1 MSSNSSSSKTTWS
14 WWGTNNEYNKFYY
27 NSGGGIDGYYC
38 TNWDCNGSVTLV
50 GNQSGTYY
58 LHQLQYDG
66 GNLNLQINGGALSI
80 GGGGGNPPNVNIT
93 SYYGTHFTDN
103 WNAQSVSIANTL
115 SVNQTTLTT
124 HGNHGTTSN
133 NATIEGS
140 SSATININDASY
152 ENFQNTTFSTENG
165 SSSTNINFDSNNITF
180 DHVTYDGGVHSTI
193 TDNGSLTFSNNSQFT
208 LGQNSPFT
216 NLGSNVNLSGVTFNI
231 NQTLNVGDTYN
242 LLHTSKSINYNSY
255 TSHLWDLIHYD
266 GVTGSLDNNGYTNP
280 SGGNG
285 LYHVSY
291 EINGKQYIF
300 GETFNNNSISM
311 HLISFIGP
319 PQSIWD
325 GVYSLEGTHNY
336 EVGGG
341 IGYVDSNNHELESFG
356 GAYNHNFTININP
369 NENFANGTLVLG
381 NQTPTPVDYTK
392 NSGSIWLGENDWN
405 TNSITGTFNAHDIY
419 MTNTFQ
425 TGNKWGGHAGGTVNM
440 TFHAYNNLTLNDLHF
455 FNHITAIY
463 NHDTDYFTANKALS
477 VTNSKFD
484 ANSGGTL
491 TFNGDV
497 SSTFNNSI
505 FNGAGSHFV
514 FDASDHQS
522 QNPTITMQN
531 SNFTG
536 NLSSV
541 AMQAK
546 SIALTGVN
554 FNNTGNSNISLSASQ
569 SLNLTNTSFNDGMA
583 SVSLNATN
591 TLSDAGTSTLHA
603 KDINVTAQTASFTNT
618 TFELDPTTNG
628 TGSFKVNN
636 LTFNN
641 DTFNGLSNYNF
652 SNDGGS
658 QNTTFQGTT
667 TINTNNGQSPLAH
680 LGAITLSN
688 GARFDIKKA
697 LSGFQVG
704 QAYQLLSG
712 TSINYASDTEYAK
725 NLWQM
730 VHFGQASTTLDK
742 SEGNDTYLV
751 NLNLNGQTYQFQEQ
765 FSNNALSLTLTGRPP
780 QDVWMGVYPLN
791 GAHTYNVGNG
801 IAYINPNVCNPSDEG
816 CKNHTLSTYSGGT
829 HSSAT
834 VNITGDNATL
844 VIGNN
849 QKAVATGG
857 TINTANSGLEYHTS
871 VQFNAANI
879 YMTNNFQIGYSNGV
893 GETGNAGFKAA
904 KSMDMEGL
912 NFTTYEGSHGV
923 GHAYSTDWFEGDAS
937 MTINN
942 SNFAATGGIMY
953 FSSPTMNVNHSSFS
967 GNGTTFDFNIQT
979 NQGGDAN
986 HFSFQPQSITIQNS
1000 TFNNQGNGAL
1010 KMQAT
1015 ALNLSGVQIIGGD
1028 KGLVS
1033 LEGTNITINNDNTNQ
1048 STLEGNNTNISL
1060 TASNALNVSNT
1071 LFNDPLNNPSSP
1083 QTMTLAGESI
1093 TLNNDTFEGYS
1104 QYHFNTQNLTLQG
1117 TTSIATNNYLN
1128 GSNVA
1133 TSPFSTYS
1141 GNVRFGAHALL
1152 NLTYK
1157 SILQALQGDGAYTLL
1172 SGKNI
1177 NYASDT
1183 QYAKNLWQMVQFGGQ
1198 SAGLATTG
1206 LPQGVTQGQNGIYY
1220 VSLDGQTIEENFGAR
1235 SLTLS
1240 LIDQKQDVWWDV
1252 YTMTPTCLFG
1262 LCGHKTYNAN
1272 VGTNGIAY
1280 IDPKHE
1286 EAEGWSGGNTLS
1298 TYTSGGN
1305 GMNLQVQGSNNT
1317 LVIGN
1322 DTKQAAKGG
1331 IVRLGGTGGSGGLLG
1346 YIKDTFNAAN
1356 IFMTN
1361 TFQTGNSFHDG
1372 GGADVSF
1379 TATNNITL
1387 DGLNYQN
1394 LKAGT
1399 QHSNASFSAAALSAT
1414 NSQFIDQTGGDFSF
1428 SASSITF
1435 TDSAI
1440 NAGESTVTLDA
1451 KQNLTMASD
1460 AAPSTAEV
1468 PSSAINAKSLNVTA
1482 QTATFD
1488 NTRFTLDPTSGTT
1501 SSFKVT
1507 NLTFDNDTFNGIG
1520 STYNFSGT
1528 QNTTFLG
1535 TTTIS
1540 TTDLSSNPNSP
1551 FKSLVGNVALGSNA
1565 LFNIT
1570 SALQSQQKYVVV
1582 AGGDIKWSDDSYAK
1596 NLWNLVD
1603 YQGMSGTLLQND
1615 GNNTYT
1621 VAFGGADSQ
1630 IKAKE
1635 TFSHNQITLT
1645 LLTQVT
1651 DLWPDVYN
1659 MTPGCVQGS
1668 ILGIQGCLGWA
1679 KGHYDLLTG
1688 YGYKTYNVSVGAGGI
1703 AYIDPNL
1710 KNATAPYYNPAGKQL
1725 TAYSFA
1731 GNGGTYDIQG
1741 QGTLVLGNITT
1752 QAASGG
1758 LIQFGGEGANPGY
1771 IVDVFNAYNIY
1782 LTNGISVGNFG
1793 GANGAK
1799 LPYGGGADMTFNAS
1813 NNLTTDGLTY
1823 TNNLTYLNQV
1833 CGILGSVV
1841 GSICKD
1847 IKPQS
1852 SNANF
1857 RANNTLSAIN
1867 SNFSD
1872 HVADY
1877 GGLFGSFQFMGKQ
1890 QVDFTGSNV
1899 QGNRTKVYVQG
1910 SQINLA
1916 NSGFFLGDNSSVVLT
1931 GDYTD
1936 NLTTTAAKVEGN
1948 ITATDTTFN
1957 LNTGSSATFAAAN
1970 TTLSGNSVVLLNNGS
1985 IFNPNPKN
1993 TTTTSATF
2001 EGVTNIT
2008 DSAQI
2013 DAQQSDVTF
2022 DQAANFSETALLSLF
2037 QNSSAIFNGLATF
2050 SGNSLINLDS
2060 NTTIAFNQGSD
2071 FTDSASVVL
2080 QGQGAKATFAGTN
2093 TFGSGTSIQVNAGAS
2108 ADATTGSVAFNGGHV
2123 NVSNGSV
2130 SLNDVAFNGAKL
2142 NIQGNSTFS
2151 ANQVSSSGDTE
2162 FGLYGSGDLTF
2173 GSLDV
2178 ASGILNIKSNTTPST
2193 SPLISVN
2200 GKFDLNGLLNLSN
2213 INLSSALAKGQKLT
2227 YDIINAKD
2235 ISGISGA
2242 DGYQKIE
2249 LYGMQIKNATYNKE
2263 ADSWSFVNPLN
2274 GGQIITESVQ
2284 DGRLQVSI
2292 SQNLTPMATNLY
2304 NIAPELYFYK
2314 QSKQNTTGIDYNYTD
2329 NRVGTFFLDG
2339 QVKGVYNYNG
2349 TQEIPGTYDAYNDPN
2364 SALNIFNTGVSKSNL
2379 MALAGIA
2386 TDLWP
2391 ALEELL
2397 ASGILNNLSDPNKLW
2412 QELQK
2417 IQINLTPTQKQT
2429 LLDFING
2436 FDTHIN
2442 QTFNNGT
2449 LVVGGEQVGQTGG
2462 MSTVWFGGD
2471 GFNGPCV
2478 PQTQAQSTACQFRHT
2493 YIGQLLGSSSNALGY
2508 IEAQFNAKDIYITGT
2523 VGSGNAQGT
2532 GGSAEVS
2539 FNSAT
2544 NLVLNKANI
2553 EAQGTDQIFNLFGLG
2568 TVQKLLGQPQ
2578 LGELL
2583 GQWIYDKAEGGDLI
2597 PSGLQGLIPS
2607 GVANATLG
2615 EIFNA
2620 QDMAALTQLPGF
2632 ATVVKDILTH
2642 QSVSSLFGPNGLVE
2656 SLPTSVQNE
2665 IDGKIEAGITQG
2677 LESGKLSGLEQG
2689 LVHKLLGIIEGGQGV
2704 QGIFNYLNNNFGNQ
2718 TLWNVMDELAPWTNV
2733 TLNKAL
2739 AMGDSP
2745 AATAMMQKFMDTTTF
2760 GQIFN
2765 VIFQNSA
2772 IINKSVAWLG
2782 PQVWGV
2788 IMDMAINDV
2797 LNPPKALSQMAD
2809 DVGAKILD
2817 QIFGSNILNT
2827 LTQQKALSGIIGNIV
2842 QNKGLGGLWSQGLG
2856 ALLPPNIKQA
2866 MEKAGVGSYL
2876 APKGLSAL
2884 WEKGYFTFSA
2894 NNDVISNNST
2904 YSNATGG
2911 TLSFIAGQSIVFNGT
2926 NNINFTNYQ
2935 GTLNLY
2941 SNNLSNINLTSLNAT
2956 DGLNLNAQ
2964 FENLNIAGGQ
2974 INLNQYESLNVSAQN
2989 FSFLGTITDTGGM
3002 IDFSEIT
3009 GANVIGTL
3017 NLEKNS
3023 TLNTNNLSIAK
3034 AFNNQS
3040 TNAIS
3045 VGNNLTLYSGA
3056 TLTTQAQGINVGGA
3070 LNSQGNFV
3078 FNLSN
3083 STDNSTGANNTPTQN
3098 TNTPLI
3104 EVQGIATLRP
3114 TSSKTSLMAINATTQ
3129 ASYTLINANKWIDYN
3144 LYNQTFNPNSWKD
3157 YLTLYTYLNINGK
3170 SMQLNKQGNGL
3181 VYDGKAVSISDKGL
3195 LVSYQNA
3202 QGQTIDASIAFD
3214 NISVGVGKPLNV
3226 GAPNIEQYIAHI
3238 QGQSSVDAVYAAGG
3252 PDVMSWLNQLLVQ
3265 TKNTPLFA
3273 PYYLENTSKANLV
3286 KIAKDISNSIDL
3298 VVNPNL
3304 KNNATNILQINTYTQ
3319 QMSRLAKLSSFA
3331 NNDNLDDFHD
3341 FLASIKGKRFASAVP
3356 NAMDVITAYS
3366 QRDKLKNNLW
3376 ITGVGGAS
3384 FVAGGTGTLYGI
3396 NVGYDRFIKGVI
3408 VGGYAAYGYSGF
3420 HGNITN
3426 SASNNVNVGLYS
3438 RAFVKRSEI
3447 TVSANETWGYNNA
3460 YISATD
3466 PILSIVNQRY
3476 DYSTWTTNL
3485 RGNYGYD
3492 FFFKNKRVILK
3503 PQIGLA
3509 YYYIGLS
3516 GLQGTM
3522 NNPFYNQFRANADPA
3537 NKSVLTLN
3545 LALESRHYFSRNSYY
3560 FVLADIGRD
3569 LFVRSMG
3576 DKVVRFIGDDML
3588 SYRNGGMYNTFAGLT
3603 TGGEVRLF
3611 RSFYINASI
3620 GARFG
3625 LDYQDINITG
3635 NVGMRYAF

>member
-1 MSSNSSSSKTTWS
+1 ML
-14 WWGTNNEYNKFYY
+14 
-27 NSGGGIDGYYC
+27 GGGLATLNPLQAYWSGWLPESGLGDQSHIGGYVWQHSVPNHGWLWDQGNDFYHNQGDGYYC
-38 TNWDCNGSVTLV
+38 ANYYCNTNNPVTLENNWGMGRGYTFYLSQFTWKGGGDFNLDLLGV
-50 GNQSGTYY
+50 NGNNPTLNLGYTPGAPGANTFTHYRSQDYFNDTFQAGNIIISDNLTTD
-58 LHQLQYDG
+58 QT
-66 GNLNLQINGGALSI
+66 NLNLQATG
-80 GGGGGNPPNVNIT
+80 NIT
-93 SYYGTHFTDN
+93 SQGYNGQHVTISANDDSQGMDL
-103 WNAQSVSIANTL
+103 NAQS
-115 SVNQTTLTT
+115 
-124 HGNHGTTSN
+124 
-133 NATIEGS
+133 
-140 SSATININDASY
+140 
-152 ENFQNTTFSTENG
+152 ENFNNTTFTGNAPF
-165 SSSTNINFDSNNITF
+165 NFNSNNITF
-180 DHVTYDGGVHSTI
+180 SDVAYNTTGGGSV

-208 LGQNSPFT
+208 LSNNSPFT
-216 NLGSNVNLSGVTFNI
+216 NLGGSVNLNGVTFNI
-231 NQTLNVGDTYN
+231 TAGLTNINGNAQPQTYN
-242 LLHTSKSINYNSY
+242 IIHTTGNINYNSY
-255 TSHLWDLIHYD
+255 TSHLWNLIHYD
-266 GVTGSLDNNGYTNP
+266 GVSGTLYNQPGYTNP
-280 SGGNG
+280 QGGNG
-285 LYHVSY
+285 TYYVLY
-291 EINGKQYIF
+291 NTNNPDTQAQDIF
-300 GETFNNNSISM
+300 KETFTNNTMSMQLVGVKENVWVDLQNLNNASDPNYQSPNNPGTWTPWIGQGVAYINPGAANPNSSGQRILETQTSPWGYAYTRIDVGDQGT
-311 HLISFIGP
+311 LILGNNTTSAATTKGTIWIG
-319 PQSIWD
+319 D
-325 GVYSLEGTHNY
+325 GKGA
-336 EVGGG
+336 
-341 IGYVDSNNHELESFG
+341 IGY
-356 GAYNHNFTININP
+356 
-369 NENFANGTLVLG
+369 
-381 NQTPTPVDYTK
+381 
-392 NSGSIWLGENDWN
+392 
-405 TNSITGTFNAHDIY
+405 ITGKFSAGNIY
-419 MTNTFQ
+419 LTNTIQ
-425 TGNKWGGHAGGTVNM
+425 TGNDYSGHGTNI
-440 TFHAYNNLTLNDLHF
+440 TFSALNN
-455 FNHITAIY
+455 ITANGLIY
-463 NHDTDYFTANKALS
+463 DELNAGAQNSNAYFSVNKGTIS
-477 VTNSKFD
+477 VS
-484 ANSGGTL
+484 
-491 TFNGDV
+491 
-497 SSTFNNSI
+497 NSI
-505 FNGAGSHFV
+505 FV
-514 FDASDHQS
+514 
-522 QNPTITMQN
+522 
-531 SNFTG
+531 
-536 NLSSV
+536 
-541 AMQAK
+541 
-546 SIALTGVN
+546 
-554 FNNTGNSNISLSASQ
+554 NNTSG
-569 SLNLTNTSFNDGMA
+569 GVM
-583 SVSLNATN
+583 
-591 TLSDAGTSTLHA
+591 G
-603 KDINVTAQTASFTNT
+603 FT
-618 TFELDPTTNG
+618 
-628 TGSFKVNN
+628 
-636 LTFNN
+636 
-641 DTFNGLSNYNF
+641 
-652 SNDGGS
+652 S
-658 QNTTFQGTT
+658 QNTTFN
-667 TINTNNGQSPLAH
+667 NT
-680 LGAITLSN
+680 
-688 GARFDIKKA
+688 
-697 LSGFQVG
+697 
-704 QAYQLLSG
+704 
-712 TSINYASDTEYAK
+712 
-725 NLWQM
+725 
-730 VHFGQASTTLDK
+730 
-742 SEGNDTYLV
+742 
-751 NLNLNGQTYQFQEQ
+751 Q
-765 FSNNALSLTLTGRPP
+765 FSGNQSQIDLTGTQSIDIANTQFNESSGGEFKFVGKNITTSNNTQFNGKNTLVSMVASGALTLTNTKISTSNN
-780 QDVWMGVYPLN
+780 D
-791 GAHTYNVGNG
+791 
-801 IAYINPNVCNPSDEG
+801 IN
-816 CKNHTLSTYSGGT
+816 LSG
-829 HSSAT
+829 
-834 VNITGDNATL
+834 
-844 VIGNN
+844 
-849 QKAVATGG
+849 
-857 TINTANSGLEYHTS
+857 
-871 VQFNAANI
+871 
-879 YMTNNFQIGYSNGV
+879 
-893 GETGNAGFKAA
+893 
-904 KSMDMEGL
+904 
-912 NFTTYEGSHGV
+912 
-923 GHAYSTDWFEGDAS
+923 
-937 MTINN
+937 
-942 SNFAATGGIMY
+942 
-953 FSSPTMNVNHSSFS
+953 
-967 GNGTTFDFNIQT
+967 
-979 NQGGDAN
+979 
-986 HFSFQPQSITIQNS
+986 QSITISGGVANPTEDNS
-1000 TFNNQGNGAL
+1000 YTSAI
-1010 KMQAT
+1010 
-1015 ALNLSGVQIIGGD
+1015 V
-1028 KGLVS
+1028 
-1033 LEGTNITINNDNTNQ
+1033 
-1048 STLEGNNTNISL
+1048 GNNTNINL
-1060 TASNALNVSNT
+1060 QASGALSVANT
-1071 LFNDPLNNPSSP
+1071 LFNDPLQSTNSP
-1083 QTMTLAGESI
+1083 QNMTLSGQNI
-1093 TLNNDTFEGYS
+1093 TLNNDKFEGYS
-1104 QYHFNTQNLTLQG
+1104 QYHFNTNSLTLQG
-1117 TTSIATNNYLN
+1117 TTTIATNNNL
-1128 GSNVA
+1128 GSGNVA
-1133 TSPFSTYS
+1133 TSPFGTYA
-1141 GNVRFGAHALL
+1141 GNVSFGSKALL
-1152 NLTYK
+1152 KLSNTQE
-1157 SILQALQGDGAYTLL
+1157 ILNALKKGGTYTLL
-1172 SGKNI
+1172 SGKDI
-1177 NYASDT
+1177 NYQSDT
-1183 QYAKNLWQMVQFGGQ
+1183 TYAKNLWQMVQFGGQ
-1198 SAGLATTG
+1198 SDQLATG
-1206 LPQGVTQGQNGIYY
+1206 LPQDFTQGRNGIYY

-1240 LIDQKQDVWWDV
+1240 LIDQKQDVWYDV
-1252 YTMTPTCLFG
+1252 YTMTPSCFIW
-1262 LCGHKTYNAN
+1262 CSYKTYNPN

-1280 IDPKHE
+1280 IDPTHP
-1286 EAEGWSGGNTLS
+1286 EAEGWNGSNTLNTYSSSS
-1298 TYTSGGN
+1298 TGN
-1305 GMNLQVQGSNNT
+1305 GMTLNVQGNNAT

-1331 IVRLGGTGGSGGLLG
+1331 IVRLGGTGGSGGLVG
-1346 YIKDTFNAAN
+1346 YIKDSFNAAN

-1361 TFQTGNSFHDG
+1361 TFQTGNSFQDG
-1372 GGADVSF
+1372 GGANISF
-1379 TATNNITL
+1379 TASNNITL

-1399 QHSNASFSAAALSAT
+1399 QHSNASFTAGGDLSAT
-1414 NSQFIDQTGGDFSF
+1414 NTNFVDQTGGTLSF
-1428 SASSITF
+1428 SAQNTSFSNSSFSGDSQTINIDANDALSF
-1435 TDSAI
+1435 T
-1440 NAGESTVTLDA
+1440 NTNLNNGESTINMQA
-1451 KQNLTMASD
+1451 NNLTMGAS
-1460 AAPSTAEV
+1460 AGSAGSTAQS
-1468 PSSAINAKSLNVTA
+1468 PASAINAKSLNVTA

-1488 NTRFTLDPTSGTT
+1488 NTRFTLDPTSDT
-1501 SSFKVT
+1501 SSQFKVN

-1520 STYNFSGT
+1520 STYDFSGT

-1551 FKSLVGNVALGSNA
+1551 FKSLVGNVTLGSNA

-1645 LLTQVT
+1645 LLTQVV

-1679 KGHYDLLTG
+1679 KGHYDWLTG

-1799 LPYGGGADMTFNAS
+1799 LPYGGGATMTFNAS

-2093 TFGSGTSIQVNAGAS
+2093 TFGSGTSLQVNAGANLES
-2108 ADATTGSVAFNGGHV
+2108 SGTMSFNGGHF

-2130 SLNDVAFNGAKL
+2130 ALNTLNFNGAEL
-2142 NIQGNSTFS
+2142 NTQGNNTFS
-2151 ANQVSSSGDTE
+2151 AGAVSSAGDTE

-2173 GSLDV
+2173 GSLSV
-2178 ASGILNIKSNTTPST
+2178 ASGVLNIQSSLTRT
-2193 SPLISVN
+2193 SPFIDVN
-2200 GKFDLNGLLNLSN
+2200 GNFDVSGVLNLSN
-2213 INLSSALAKGQKLT
+2213 IDLSSALSKGQTLT
-2227 YDIINAKD
+2227 YDIINAKN
-2235 ISGISGA
+2235 IEGISGA

-2249 LYGMQIKNATYNKE
+2249 LSGIQIKNATYNATK
-2263 ADSWSFVNPLN
+2263 DSWSFINPLN
-2274 GGQIITESVQ
+2274 SSQIITESVQ
-2284 DGRLQVSI
+2284 NGNLKVSI
-2292 SQNLTPMATNLY
+2292 SQNLGSSTAGSYNYNIY
-2304 NIAPELYFYK
+2304 NIAPELYFYN
-2314 QSKQNTTGIDYNYTD
+2314 QSKQNTTGSAYNYSD
-2329 NRVGTFFLDG
+2329 DRVGTFFLDG
-2339 QVKGVYNYNG
+2339 QVKGVYNNG
-2349 TQEIPGTYDAYNDPN
+2349 GVQELPGTYDTYNNPN
-2364 SALNIFNTGVSKSNL
+2364 SALNIFNTGVSANNL
-2379 MALAGIA
+2379 MALAGVA
-2386 TDLWP
+2386 TALWP
-2391 ALEELL
+2391 ALEGFLT
-2397 ASGILNNLSDPNKLW
+2397 SGVLNDLNDPNKLL
-2412 QELQK
+2412 QALQK
-2417 IQINLTPTQKQT
+2417 IQINLTPAQKQT
-2429 LLDFING
+2429 LLNFING
-2436 FDTHIN
+2436 FDSQIN
-2442 QTFNNGT
+2442 QTFSNGT
-2449 LVVGGEQVGQTGG
+2449 LVVGAEQAGQIGSN
-2462 MSTVWFGGD
+2462 STVWFGGN
-2471 GFNGPCV
+2471 GFNGPCA
-2478 PQTQAQSTACQFRHT
+2478 PSTAPQSTTCQFRHT
-2493 YIGQLLGSSSNALGY
+2493 NIGQLLSSSSNALGY

-2523 VGSGNAQGT
+2523 LGSGNAKGT

-2539 FNSAT
+2539 FNSTT
-2544 NLVLNKANI
+2544 NLVLNKATI
-2553 EAQGTDQIFNLFGLG
+2553 EAQGTDKIFSSLGLSG
-2568 TVQKLLGQPQ
+2568 VQSLLGQPQ
-2578 LGELL
+2578 LGGLL
-2583 GQWIYDKAEGGDLI
+2583 GQWIYDKAEGNNLI
-2597 PSGLQGLIPS
+2597 PVGLKGLLPS
-2607 GVANATLG
+2607 SVANATLG

-2797 LNPPKALSQMAD
+2797 LNPPKALSKMAD
-2809 DVGAKILD
+2809 DVGEKLLE
-2817 QIFGSNILNT
+2817 QIFGGNVLNT
-2827 LTQQKALSGIIGNIV
+2827 LNSLTQQKALSGILNNIL

-2856 ALLPPNIKQA
+2856 SFLPPSIKQA
-2866 MEKAGVGSYL
+2866 MQKAGVGGYL

-2884 WEKGYFTFSA
+2884 WEKGYFNFSA
-2894 NNDVISNNST
+2894 NNDIISQNST

-2911 TLSFIAGQSIVFNGT
+2911 TLSFVAGKSIVFNG
-2926 NNINFTNYQ
+2926 NNSINFTNYQ
-2935 GTLNLY
+2935 GTLNFY
-2941 SNNLSNINLTSLNAT
+2941 SDNLSNINLTSLNAT

-2964 FENLNIAGGQ
+2964 FENLNIAGGK

-2989 FSFLGTITDTGGM
+2989 FQYLGTITDTGGA
-3002 IDFSEIT
+3002 IDFSGIT
-3009 GANVIGTL
+3009 GADVLGTL
-3017 NLEKNS
+3017 NLQSNS
-3023 TLNTNNLSIAK
+3023 TLIANNLSIQK
-3034 AFNNQS
+3034 ALNNQS
-3040 TNAIS
+3040 TNALNI
-3045 VGNNLTLYSGA
+3045 GNDLTLYSGA
-3056 TLTTQAQGINVGGA
+3056 TLTTQAQGIYVGGA
-3070 LNSQGNFV
+3070 LNSQGDFV
-3078 FNLSN
+3078 FNLNPSNTSQSASSSANNTQGTSVGSGTSASGSTSTNNTSQNADSNTNGTQDTKGNTNQSTSNNTDSTQSTSQNTGSNTSN
-3083 STDNSTGANNTPTQN
+3083 STSTSTSSQSQSQSTGASDSNSTNTNNDADNSINGGISNTPTQN
-3098 TNTPLI
+3098 INTPLVQ
-3104 EVQGIATLRP
+3104 VQGIATLKP
-3114 TSSKTSLMAINATTQ
+3114 TSDETPLMTLNANTQ
-3129 ASYTLINANKWIDYN
+3129 AAYTLINANRWINYN
-3144 LYNQTFNPNSWKD
+3144 LYNQTFDPNSWKD

-3170 SMQLNKQGNGL
+3170 SFTLNQQGNGL
-3181 VYDGKAVSISDKGL
+3181 LYNGQAVKIADRGL
-3195 LVSYQNA
+3195 LVSYTNA
-3202 QGQTIDASIAFD
+3202 QGQSIDASIAYD
-3214 NISVGVGKPLNV
+3214 NISVGVNKTLDV
-3226 GAPNIEQYIAHI
+3226 GAPSIEQYIAHI
-3238 QGQSSVDAVYAAGG
+3238 QGEDSVKAVYAAGG
-3252 PDVMSWLNQLLVQ
+3252 PQVMGWLNQLLIQ

-3273 PYYLENTSKANLV
+3273 PYYLENTSQANLV
-3286 KIAKDISNSIDL
+3286 KIAKDIANSIDL
-3298 VVNPNL
+3298 VANPTL
-3304 KNNATNILQINTYTQ
+3304 KANATDVLQINTYTQ

-3331 NNDNLDDFHD
+3331 SNDTLDDFHD

-3356 NAMDVITAYS
+3356 NAMDIITAYS
-3366 QRDKLKNNLW
+3366 QRNKLKNNLW
-3376 ITGVGGAS
+3376 MTGVGGAS

-3420 HGNITN
+3420 YGNITN

-3447 TVSANETWGYNNA
+3447 TVSANETWGYNKA
-3460 YISATD
+3460 YINATD

-3476 DYSTWTTNL
+3476 NYSTWTTNL
-3485 RGNYGYD
+3485 RANYGYD
-3492 FFFKNKRVILK
+3492 FFFKDKRVILK

-3522 NNPFYNQFRANADPA
+3522 NNPFYSQFRANADPA

-3545 LALESRHYFSRNSYY
+3545 LALESRHYFGKNSYY
-3560 FVLADIGRD
+3560 FVLASIGRD
-3569 LFVRSMG
+3569 LFVHSMG

-3588 SYRNGGMYNTFAGLT
+3588 SYRKGGMYNTFAGLT
-3603 TGGEVRLF
+3603 TGGEIRLF

-3620 GARFG
+3620 GVRFG

>member
-1 MSSNSSSSKTTWS
+1 GVLQAGEGTVYWISGDHQLNGQYNILGYMSSNSSSSKTTWS

-1331 IVRLGGTGGSGGLLG
+1331 IVRLGGRGGS
-1346 YIKDTFNAAN
+1346 
-1356 IFMTN
+1356 
-1361 TFQTGNSFHDG
+1361 
-1372 GGADVSF
+1372 
-1379 TATNNITL
+1379 
-1387 DGLNYQN
+1387 
-1394 LKAGT
+1394 
-1399 QHSNASFSAAALSAT
+1399 
-1414 NSQFIDQTGGDFSF
+1414 
-1428 SASSITF
+1428 
-1435 TDSAI
+1435 
-1440 NAGESTVTLDA
+1440 
-1451 KQNLTMASD
+1451 
-1460 AAPSTAEV
+1460 
-1468 PSSAINAKSLNVTA
+1468 
-1482 QTATFD
+1482 
-1488 NTRFTLDPTSGTT
+1488 
-1501 SSFKVT
+1501 
-1507 NLTFDNDTFNGIG
+1507 
-1520 STYNFSGT
+1520 
-1528 QNTTFLG
+1528 
-1535 TTTIS
+1535 
-1540 TTDLSSNPNSP
+1540 
-1551 FKSLVGNVALGSNA
+1551 
-1565 LFNIT
+1565 
-1570 SALQSQQKYVVV
+1570 
-1582 AGGDIKWSDDSYAK
+1582 
-1596 NLWNLVD
+1596 
-1603 YQGMSGTLLQND
+1603 
-1615 GNNTYT
+1615 
-1621 VAFGGADSQ
+1621 
-1630 IKAKE
+1630 
-1635 TFSHNQITLT
+1635 
-1645 LLTQVT
+1645 
-1651 DLWPDVYN
+1651 
-1659 MTPGCVQGS
+1659 
-1668 ILGIQGCLGWA
+1668 
-1679 KGHYDLLTG
+1679 
-1688 YGYKTYNVSVGAGGI
+1688 
-1703 AYIDPNL
+1703 
-1710 KNATAPYYNPAGKQL
+1710 
-1725 TAYSFA
+1725 
-1731 GNGGTYDIQG
+1731 
-1741 QGTLVLGNITT
+1741 
-1752 QAASGG
+1752 
-1758 LIQFGGEGANPGY
+1758 
-1771 IVDVFNAYNIY
+1771 
-1782 LTNGISVGNFG
+1782 
-1793 GANGAK
+1793 
-1799 LPYGGGADMTFNAS
+1799 
-1813 NNLTTDGLTY
+1813 
-1823 TNNLTYLNQV
+1823 
-1833 CGILGSVV
+1833 
-1841 GSICKD
+1841 
-1847 IKPQS
+1847 
-1852 SNANF
+1852 
-1857 RANNTLSAIN
+1857 
-1867 SNFSD
+1867 
-1872 HVADY
+1872 
-1877 GGLFGSFQFMGKQ
+1877 
-1890 QVDFTGSNV
+1890 
-1899 QGNRTKVYVQG
+1899 
-1910 SQINLA
+1910 
-1916 NSGFFLGDNSSVVLT
+1916 
-1931 GDYTD
+1931 
-1936 NLTTTAAKVEGN
+1936 
-1948 ITATDTTFN
+1948 
-1957 LNTGSSATFAAAN
+1957 
-1970 TTLSGNSVVLLNNGS
+1970 
-1985 IFNPNPKN
+1985 
-1993 TTTTSATF
+1993 
-2001 EGVTNIT
+2001 
-2008 DSAQI
+2008 
-2013 DAQQSDVTF
+2013 
-2022 DQAANFSETALLSLF
+2022 
-2037 QNSSAIFNGLATF
+2037 
-2050 SGNSLINLDS
+2050 
-2060 NTTIAFNQGSD
+2060 
-2071 FTDSASVVL
+2071 
-2080 QGQGAKATFAGTN
+2080 
-2093 TFGSGTSIQVNAGAS
+2093 
-2108 ADATTGSVAFNGGHV
+2108 
-2123 NVSNGSV
+2123 
-2130 SLNDVAFNGAKL
+2130 
-2142 NIQGNSTFS
+2142 
-2151 ANQVSSSGDTE
+2151 
-2162 FGLYGSGDLTF
+2162 
-2173 GSLDV
+2173 
-2178 ASGILNIKSNTTPST
+2178 
-2193 SPLISVN
+2193 
-2200 GKFDLNGLLNLSN
+2200 
-2213 INLSSALAKGQKLT
+2213 
-2227 YDIINAKD
+2227 
-2235 ISGISGA
+2235 
-2242 DGYQKIE
+2242 
-2249 LYGMQIKNATYNKE
+2249 
-2263 ADSWSFVNPLN
+2263 
-2274 GGQIITESVQ
+2274 
-2284 DGRLQVSI
+2284 
-2292 SQNLTPMATNLY
+2292 
-2304 NIAPELYFYK
+2304 
-2314 QSKQNTTGIDYNYTD
+2314 
-2329 NRVGTFFLDG
+2329 
-2339 QVKGVYNYNG
+2339 
-2349 TQEIPGTYDAYNDPN
+2349 
-2364 SALNIFNTGVSKSNL
+2364 
-2379 MALAGIA
+2379 
-2386 TDLWP
+2386 
-2391 ALEELL
+2391 
-2397 ASGILNNLSDPNKLW
+2397 
-2412 QELQK
+2412 
-2417 IQINLTPTQKQT
+2417 
-2429 LLDFING
+2429 
-2436 FDTHIN
+2436 
-2442 QTFNNGT
+2442 
-2449 LVVGGEQVGQTGG
+2449 
-2462 MSTVWFGGD
+2462 
-2471 GFNGPCV
+2471 
-2478 PQTQAQSTACQFRHT
+2478 
-2493 YIGQLLGSSSNALGY
+2493 
-2508 IEAQFNAKDIYITGT
+2508 
-2523 VGSGNAQGT
+2523 
-2532 GGSAEVS
+2532 
-2539 FNSAT
+2539 
-2544 NLVLNKANI
+2544 
-2553 EAQGTDQIFNLFGLG
+2553 
-2568 TVQKLLGQPQ
+2568 
-2578 LGELL
+2578 
-2583 GQWIYDKAEGGDLI
+2583 
-2597 PSGLQGLIPS
+2597 
-2607 GVANATLG
+2607 
-2615 EIFNA
+2615 
-2620 QDMAALTQLPGF
+2620 
-2632 ATVVKDILTH
+2632 
-2642 QSVSSLFGPNGLVE
+2642 
-2656 SLPTSVQNE
+2656 
-2665 IDGKIEAGITQG
+2665 
-2677 LESGKLSGLEQG
+2677 
-2689 LVHKLLGIIEGGQGV
+2689 
-2704 QGIFNYLNNNFGNQ
+2704 
-2718 TLWNVMDELAPWTNV
+2718 
-2733 TLNKAL
+2733 
-2739 AMGDSP
+2739 
-2745 AATAMMQKFMDTTTF
+2745 
-2760 GQIFN
+2760 
-2765 VIFQNSA
+2765 
-2772 IINKSVAWLG
+2772 
-2782 PQVWGV
+2782 
-2788 IMDMAINDV
+2788 
-2797 LNPPKALSQMAD
+2797 
-2809 DVGAKILD
+2809 
-2817 QIFGSNILNT
+2817 
-2827 LTQQKALSGIIGNIV
+2827 
-2842 QNKGLGGLWSQGLG
+2842 
-2856 ALLPPNIKQA
+2856 
-2866 MEKAGVGSYL
+2866 
-2876 APKGLSAL
+2876 
-2884 WEKGYFTFSA
+2884 
-2894 NNDVISNNST
+2894 
-2904 YSNATGG
+2904 
-2911 TLSFIAGQSIVFNGT
+2911 
-2926 NNINFTNYQ
+2926 
-2935 GTLNLY
+2935 
-2941 SNNLSNINLTSLNAT
+2941 
-2956 DGLNLNAQ
+2956 
-2964 FENLNIAGGQ
+2964 
-2974 INLNQYESLNVSAQN
+2974 
-2989 FSFLGTITDTGGM
+2989 
-3002 IDFSEIT
+3002 
-3009 GANVIGTL
+3009 
-3017 NLEKNS
+3017 
-3023 TLNTNNLSIAK
+3023 
-3034 AFNNQS
+3034 
-3040 TNAIS
+3040 
-3045 VGNNLTLYSGA
+3045 
-3056 TLTTQAQGINVGGA
+3056 
-3070 LNSQGNFV
+3070 
-3078 FNLSN
+3078 
-3083 STDNSTGANNTPTQN
+3083 
-3098 TNTPLI
+3098 
-3104 EVQGIATLRP
+3104 
-3114 TSSKTSLMAINATTQ
+3114 
-3129 ASYTLINANKWIDYN
+3129 
-3144 LYNQTFNPNSWKD
+3144 
-3157 YLTLYTYLNINGK
+3157 
-3170 SMQLNKQGNGL
+3170 
-3181 VYDGKAVSISDKGL
+3181 
-3195 LVSYQNA
+3195 
-3202 QGQTIDASIAFD
+3202 
-3214 NISVGVGKPLNV
+3214 
-3226 GAPNIEQYIAHI
+3226 
-3238 QGQSSVDAVYAAGG
+3238 
-3252 PDVMSWLNQLLVQ
+3252 
-3265 TKNTPLFA
+3265 
-3273 PYYLENTSKANLV
+3273 
-3286 KIAKDISNSIDL
+3286 
-3298 VVNPNL
+3298 
-3304 KNNATNILQINTYTQ
+3304 
-3319 QMSRLAKLSSFA
+3319 
-3331 NNDNLDDFHD
+3331 
-3341 FLASIKGKRFASAVP
+3341 
-3356 NAMDVITAYS
+3356 
-3366 QRDKLKNNLW
+3366 
-3376 ITGVGGAS
+3376 
-3384 FVAGGTGTLYGI
+3384 
-3396 NVGYDRFIKGVI
+3396 
-3408 VGGYAAYGYSGF
+3408 
-3420 HGNITN
+3420 
-3426 SASNNVNVGLYS
+3426 
-3438 RAFVKRSEI
+3438 
-3447 TVSANETWGYNNA
+3447 
-3460 YISATD
+3460 
-3466 PILSIVNQRY
+3466 
-3476 DYSTWTTNL
+3476 
-3485 RGNYGYD
+3485 
-3492 FFFKNKRVILK
+3492 
-3503 PQIGLA
+3503 
-3509 YYYIGLS
+3509 
-3516 GLQGTM
+3516 
-3522 NNPFYNQFRANADPA
+3522 
-3537 NKSVLTLN
+3537 
-3545 LALESRHYFSRNSYY
+3545 
-3560 FVLADIGRD
+3560 
-3569 LFVRSMG
+3569 
-3576 DKVVRFIGDDML
+3576 
-3588 SYRNGGMYNTFAGLT
+3588 
-3603 TGGEVRLF
+3603 
-3611 RSFYINASI
+3611 
-3620 GARFG
+3620 
-3625 LDYQDINITG
+3625 
-3635 NVGMRYAF
+3635 

>member
-1 MSSNSSSSKTTWS
+1 MLCMKKPSSLKSKIVHAIARRIKANQAERAGVFAFKEEVPKTQRKSSSISKALSKGAFVVGGLAMSPVVLQAWAGTVYWISGSHNLNSQHNILGYMSSNSFSQKTTWQWS
-14 WWGTNNEYNKFYY
+14 WGSHNVYNKFYY
-27 NSGGGIDGYYC
+27 HSGGGIDGYYC

-50 GNQSGTYY
+50 GNQAGTYT
-58 LHQLQYDG
+58 LHQLQYNG
-66 GNLNLQINGGALSI
+66 GDLNLQINGSGGSGELSI
-80 GGGGGNPPNVNIT
+80 GGGGGSPPNVNIT

-103 WNAQSVSIANTL
+103 WNAQSVSFTSKL
-115 SVNQTTLTT
+115 SVAFTTLTT
-124 HGNHGTTSN
+124 HGNHGTTAN
-133 NATIEGS
+133 NATLETSNGGI
-140 SSATININDASY
+140 ININDSSH
-152 ENFQNTTFSTENG
+152 ESFTNTTFSG
-165 SSSTNINFDSNNITF
+165 SGAINLNSSNITF
-180 DHVTYDGGVHSTI
+180 NNVTFNNSANSTI
-193 TDNGSLTFSNNSQFT
+193 TDNGTLSLQGHIT
-208 LGQNSPFT
+208 LQQNSPLNNLASTITLSNDAIFNIT
-216 NLGSNVNLSGVTFNI
+216 KSLGSSI
-231 NQTLNVGDTYN
+231 YN
-242 LLHTSKSINYNSY
+242 LLGTSKTINYNGY
-255 TSHLWDLIHYD
+255 TSHLWNLIHYQNA
-266 GVTGSLDNNGYTNP
+266 TGSLYTGDGANP
-280 SGGNG
+280 TSGNG
-285 LYHVSY
+285 LYHVAY
-291 EINGKQYIF
+291 TVGDKEYIF

-554 FNNTGNSNISLSASQ
+554 FNNTGNSNISLAASQ

-603 KDINVTAQTASFTNT
+603 KDIDVTAQTASFTNT

-652 SNDGGS
+652 SSDGGT

-801 IAYINPNVCNPSDEG
+801 IAYINPNVCNSGDEG

-923 GHAYSTDWFEGDAS
+923 VHAYSTDWFEGDAS

-986 HFSFQPQSITIQNS
+986 HFSFQPQNITMQNS
-1000 TFNNQGNGAL
+1000 NFTGNLSSVAMQAKSIALTGVNFNNTGN
-1010 KMQAT
+1010 
-1015 ALNLSGVQIIGGD
+1015 S
-1028 KGLVS
+1028 
-1033 LEGTNITINNDNTNQ
+1033 
-1048 STLEGNNTNISL
+1048 NISL
-1060 TASNALNVSNT
+1060 SASQS
-1071 LFNDPLNNPSSP
+1071 
-1083 QTMTLAGESI
+1083 
-1093 TLNNDTFEGYS
+1093 
-1104 QYHFNTQNLTLQG
+1104 
-1117 TTSIATNNYLN
+1117 
-1128 GSNVA
+1128 
-1133 TSPFSTYS
+1133 
-1141 GNVRFGAHALL
+1141 L
-1152 NLTYK
+1152 NLTNT
-1157 SILQALQGDGAYTLL
+1157 SFNDGM
-1172 SGKNI
+1172 
-1177 NYASDT
+1177 AS
-1183 QYAKNLWQMVQFGGQ
+1183 
-1198 SAGLATTG
+1198 
-1206 LPQGVTQGQNGIYY
+1206 
-1220 VSLDGQTIEENFGAR
+1220 VSL
-1235 SLTLS
+1235 
-1240 LIDQKQDVWWDV
+1240 
-1252 YTMTPTCLFG
+1252 
-1262 LCGHKTYNAN
+1262 NA
-1272 VGTNGIAY
+1272 T
-1280 IDPKHE
+1280 
-1286 EAEGWSGGNTLS
+1286 NTLS
-1298 TYTSGGN
+1298 
-1305 GMNLQVQGSNNT
+1305 
-1317 LVIGN
+1317 
-1322 DTKQAAKGG
+1322 D
-1331 IVRLGGTGGSGGLLG
+1331 
-1346 YIKDTFNAAN
+1346 
-1356 IFMTN
+1356 
-1361 TFQTGNSFHDG
+1361 
-1372 GGADVSF
+1372 
-1379 TATNNITL
+1379 
-1387 DGLNYQN
+1387 
-1394 LKAGT
+1394 AGT
-1399 QHSNASFSAAALSAT
+1399 
-1414 NSQFIDQTGGDFSF
+1414 
-1428 SASSITF
+1428 
-1435 TDSAI
+1435 
-1440 NAGESTVTLDA
+1440 STLHA
-1451 KQNLTMASD
+1451 KD
-1460 AAPSTAEV
+1460 
-1468 PSSAINAKSLNVTA
+1468 INVTA
-1482 QTATFD
+1482 QTASFTNTTFE
-1488 NTRFTLDPTSGTT
+1488 LDPTTNGTG
-1501 SSFKVT
+1501 SFKVN
-1507 NLTFDNDTFNGIG
+1507 NLTFNNDTFNGL
-1520 STYNFSGT
+1520 SNYNFSNDGGT
-1528 QNTTFLG
+1528 QNTTFQG

-1540 TTDLSSNPNSP
+1540 TTDLSTNPNSP
-1551 FKSLVGNVALGSNA
+1551 FKTLGGNVTLGSNA

-1570 SALQSQQKYVVV
+1570 SSLSNTPYTLLH
-1582 AGGDIKWSDDSYAK
+1582 GSNINWSDDSYAK

-1603 YQGMSGTLLQND
+1603 YQGMKGTLLQND

-1621 VAFGGADSQ
+1621 VAFGDTV
-1630 IKAKE
+1630 KAKE
-1635 TFSHNQITLT
+1635 TFSHDQITLT
-1645 LLTQVT
+1645 LLTQT
-1651 DLWPDVYN
+1651 YDLWPDVYN
-1659 MTPGCVQGS
+1659 MTPGCVSGS

-1679 KGHYDLLTG
+1679 KGHYNFFSG

-1710 KNATAPYYNPAGKQL
+1710 KNASAPYYNPAGKQL

-1799 LPYGGGADMTFNAS
+1799 LPYGGGATMTFNAT

-1823 TNNLTYLNQV
+1823 TNNLTYFNQA
-1833 CGILGSVV
+1833 CAILPSIFGSV
-1841 GSICKD
+1841 CHA
-1847 IKPQS
+1847 IKPQA
-1852 SNANF
+1852 SNAYF
-1857 RANNTLSAIN
+1857 VAGNTLDVQN

-1872 HVADY
+1872 HVVDY
-1877 GGLFGSFQFMGKQ
+1877 EGLYGTFQFEGKQ

-1899 QGNRTKVYVQG
+1899 QGNRTLVYVQG
-1910 SQINLA
+1910 SKINLA
-1916 NSGFFLGDNSSVVLT
+1916 NSGFFLGDESHIVLT
-1931 GDYTD
+1931 GDTD
-1936 NLTTTAAKVEGN
+1936 NLTQYMNGSNPKKTPQDIPVQGTL
-1948 ITATDTTFN
+1948 TATDTTFN
-1957 LNTGSSATFAAAN
+1957 LNTGSSVNFATN
-1970 TTLSGNSVVLLNNGS
+1970 TTLSGNSLVMLNNGS
-1985 IFNPNPKN
+1985 IFKP
-1993 TTTTSATF
+1993 TTHTSATSATF
-2001 EGVTNIT
+2001 KGVANIQGNT
-2008 DSAQI
+2008 QI
-2013 DAQQSDVTF
+2013 DAQQSQVTF
-2022 DQAANFSETALLSLF
+2022 SQAANFSGTALLSLF
-2037 QNSSAIFNGLATF
+2037 ENSSATFNGLASF
-2050 SGNSLINLDS
+2050 AGNSLVNLDS
-2060 NTTIAFNQGSD
+2060 NNTITFNQGAN
-2071 FTDSASVVL
+2071 FTDNASVML
-2080 QGQGAKATFAGTN
+2080 QGSGASATFAGSSS
-2093 TFGSGTSIQVNAGAS
+2093 FAKGTSLQVNAGAS
-2108 ADATTGSVAFNGGHV
+2108 IHASTGSVAFNGGHV

-2130 SLNDVAFNGAKL
+2130 ALDNISFNGAQL

-2151 ANQVSSSGDTE
+2151 ANQVSSTGDTN

-2173 GSLDV
+2173 GSLNV
-2178 ASGILNIKSNTTPST
+2178 ASGVLNINSQDTRT
-2193 SPLISVN
+2193 SPLISVGGN
-2200 GKFDLNGLLNLSN
+2200 FNVTGLLNLGN
-2213 INLSSALAKGQKLT
+2213 INLSGVLGKGQTLT
-2227 YDIINAKD
+2227 YDVLNAKN

-2249 LYGMQIKNATYNKE
+2249 LGGLQITNTKEAPVTYNATK
-2263 ADSWSFVNPLN
+2263 DSWSFVNPLN
-2274 GGQIITESVQ
+2274 WAQIITESVQ
-2284 DGRLQVSI
+2284 NGHLEVTI
-2292 SQNLTPMATNLY
+2292 SQNLNPIATNLY

-2314 QSKQNTTGIDYNYTD
+2314 QSNTLKDNVYSYTD

-2339 QVKGVYNYNG
+2339 QIKGVYDSNG
-2349 TQEIPGTYDAYNDPN
+2349 VQEIPGTYDAYNNPN
-2364 SALNIFNTGVSKSNL
+2364 GPLNIFNTGVSKGNL

-2386 TDLWP
+2386 SDLLP
-2391 ALEELL
+2391 TIEQLL
-2397 ASGILNNLSDPNKLW
+2397 ASGILNDLSDPNKLW

-2417 IQINLTPTQKQT
+2417 IQINLTPTQKQA
-2429 LLDFING
+2429 LLNFING
-2436 FDTHIN
+2436 FDSHIN
-2442 QTFNNGT
+2442 QTFNNGA
-2449 LVVGGEQVGQTGG
+2449 LVVGGEQVGQTPGS
-2462 MSTVWFGGD
+2462 STVWFGGA

-2478 PQTQAQSTACQFRHT
+2478 PSTEEQSISCQLGRHT
-2493 YIGQLLGSSSNALGY
+2493 YLGQLLNSSSNALGY
-2508 IEAQFNAKDIYITGT
+2508 IEAQFNAKNVYITGT
-2523 VGSGNAQGT
+2523 VGSGNEEGT
-2532 GGSAEVS
+2532 GGSAAVS
-2539 FNSAT
+2539 FNSDT

-2553 EAQGTDQIFNLFGLG
+2553 EAQGTDQIFNLFGFG
-2568 TVQKLLGQPQ
+2568 TVQKMLGQPQ

-2583 GQWIYDKAEGGDLI
+2583 GQWIYDKAKGGDLI
-2597 PSGLQGLIPS
+2597 PQGLKGLLPS
-2607 GVANATLG
+2607 SVANATLG

-2642 QSVSSLFGPNGLVE
+2642 QSVDSLFGPNGLLQN
-2656 SLPTSVQNE
+2656 LPTNVQNE
-2665 IDGKIEAGITQG
+2665 IDSKIEEGINQG
-2677 LESGKLSGLEQG
+2677 ISNSGKLSGIEQG
-2689 LVHKLLGIIEGGQGV
+2689 LVHKLLGSIEGGQGV
-2704 QGIFNYLNNNFGNQ
+2704 RGIYNYLDNNFGNQ
-2718 TLWNVMDELAPWTNV
+2718 TLWNVMDELAPWTNI

-2739 AMGDSP
+2739 AMGDTP
-2745 AATAMMQKFMDTTTF
+2745 AATKMMQSFMDKTTF

-2765 VIFQNSA
+2765 IIFQNSA
-2772 IINKSVAWLG
+2772 IINKSAEWLG

-2788 IMDMAINDV
+2788 IMNMAISDV
-2797 LNPPKALSQMAD
+2797 LNPPKALSKMVD
-2809 DVGAKILD
+2809 DVGAKLLD
-2817 QIFGSNILNT
+2817 QILGSNILNT
-2827 LTQQKALSGIIGNIV
+2827 LTQQKALDGIIGNIMK
-2842 QNKGLGGLWSQGLG
+2842 NKGLGGLWSQGLG

-2894 NNDVISNNST
+2894 NDNVVSNNST

-2911 TLSFIAGQSIVFNGT
+2911 ALSFIAGKSIVFSGT

-2935 GTLNLY
+2935 GTLNFY
-2941 SNNLSNINLTSLNAT
+2941 SNNLSNINLSSLNAT

-2974 INLNQYESLNVSAQN
+2974 INLNQYESLNVSANN
-2989 FSFLGTITDTGGM
+2989 FKFLGTITDTGGV
-3002 IDFSEIT
+3002 IDFSGVT

-3017 NLEKNS
+3017 NLQKNS
-3023 TLNTNNLSIAK
+3023 TLSTNNLSIYK

-3045 VGNNLTLYSGA
+3045 VGNDLNLYSGA

-3070 LNSQGNFV
+3070 LNSQGDFV
-3078 FNLSN
+3078 FNLNN
-3083 STDNSTGANNTPTQN
+3083 STSSTAPS
-3098 TNTPLI
+3098 NTPLI
-3104 EVQGIATLRP
+3104 EVQGIANLQP
-3114 TSSKTSLMAINATTQ
+3114 TSNKTPLMTLNAS
-3129 ASYTLINANKWIDYN
+3129 ASTDYTLIDSDKWINYS
-3144 LYNQTFNPNSWKD
+3144 LYNQTLDPNSWKD

-3181 VYDGKAVSISDKGL
+3181 LYNGKAVSIADRGL

-3202 QGQTIDASIAFD
+3202 QGQTIDASIAY
-3214 NISVGVGKPLNV
+3214 NSISVGVGKPLNV
-3226 GAPNIEQYIAHI
+3226 GAPNIEQYIANI

-3252 PDVMSWLNQLLVQ
+3252 SSVMSWLNQLLVQ

-3273 PYYLENTSKANLV
+3273 PYYLEHTSQANLV

-3298 VVNPNL
+3298 VASPTL
-3304 KNNATNILQINTYTQ
+3304 KNNATDILQINTYTQ

-3331 NNDNLDDFHD
+3331 SNDELPDFHD
-3341 FLASIKGKRFASAVP
+3341 FLASLKGKKFASAVP
-3356 NAMDVITAYS
+3356 NDMDIITAYS
-3366 QRDKLKNNLW
+3366 QRNKLRNNLW

-3426 SASNNVNVGLYS
+3426 SASNNVNVGIYS
-3438 RAFVKRSEI
+3438 RAFLKGRHEI
-3447 TVSANETWGYNNA
+3447 TGSANETWGYNNA

-3466 PILSIVNQRY
+3466 PILSVVNQRY
-3476 DYSTWTTNL
+3476 KYSTWTTNL
-3485 RGNYGYD
+3485 RANYGYD
-3492 FFFKNKRVILK
+3492 FFFKDKRVILK

-3516 GLQGTM
+3516 GLQGMM

-3545 LALESRHYFSRNSYY
+3545 LALESRHYFNKNSYY
-3560 FVLADIGRD
+3560 FVIADIGRD
-3569 LFVRSMG
+3569 LFVYSMG
-3576 DKVVRFIGDDML
+3576 DRVVRFIGDDML
-3588 SYRNGGMYNTFAGLT
+3588 SYRKGGMYNTFAGLT
-3603 TGGEVRLF
+3603 TGGEVRIF
-3611 RSFYINASI
+3611 RSFYINAGI

-3625 LDYQDINITG
+3625 LDYKDINITG
-3635 NVGMRYAF
+3635 NVGIRYAF

>member
-1 MSSNSSSSKTTWS
+1 MKKPSSLKSKIVHAIARRIKANQAERAGVLAFKEEVPKTQRKSSSISKALSKGAFVVGGLAMSPVVLQAWAGTVYWISGSHNLNSQHNILGYMSSNSFSQEKTWQ
-14 WWGTNNEYNKFYY
+14 WGWGSHNVYNKFYY
-27 NSGGGIDGYYC
+27 HSGGGIDGYYC
-38 TNWDCNGSVTLV
+38 TNWYCNGSVTLV
-50 GNQSGTYY
+50 GNQAGTYT
-58 LHQLQYDG
+58 LHQLQYNG
-66 GNLNLQINGGALSI
+66 GDLNLQINGSGGSGELSI
-80 GGGGGNPPNVNIT
+80 GGGGGSPPNVNIT

-103 WNAQSVSIANTL
+103 WNAQSVSFTSKL
-115 SVNQTTLTT
+115 SVAFTTLTT
-124 HGNHGTTSN
+124 HGNHGTTAN
-133 NATIEGS
+133 NATLETSNGGI
-140 SSATININDASY
+140 ININDSSH
-152 ENFQNTTFSTENG
+152 ESFTNTTFSG
-165 SSSTNINFDSNNITF
+165 SGAINLNSSNITF
-180 DHVTYDGGVHSTI
+180 NNVTFNNSANSTI
-193 TDNGSLTFSNNSQFT
+193 TDNGTLSLQGSIT
-208 LGQNSPFT
+208 LQQNSPLNNLASTITLSNDAIFNIT
-216 NLGSNVNLSGVTFNI
+216 KSLGSSI
-231 NQTLNVGDTYN
+231 YN
-242 LLHTSKSINYNSY
+242 LLGTSKTINYNGY
-255 TSHLWDLIHYD
+255 TSHLWNLIHYQNA
-266 GVTGSLDNNGYTNP
+266 TGSLYTGDGANP
-280 SGGNG
+280 TSGNG
-285 LYHVSY
+285 LYHVAY
-291 EINGKQYIF
+291 TVGDKEYIF

-652 SNDGGS
+652 SS
-658 QNTTFQGTT
+658 
-667 TINTNNGQSPLAH
+667 
-680 LGAITLSN
+680 
-688 GARFDIKKA
+688 
-697 LSGFQVG
+697 
-704 QAYQLLSG
+704 
-712 TSINYASDTEYAK
+712 TE
-725 NLWQM
+725 
-730 VHFGQASTTLDK
+730 
-742 SEGNDTYLV
+742 
-751 NLNLNGQTYQFQEQ
+751 
-765 FSNNALSLTLTGRPP
+765 
-780 QDVWMGVYPLN
+780 
-791 GAHTYNVGNG
+791 
-801 IAYINPNVCNPSDEG
+801 
-816 CKNHTLSTYSGGT
+816 
-829 HSSAT
+829 
-834 VNITGDNATL
+834 
-844 VIGNN
+844 
-849 QKAVATGG
+849 
-857 TINTANSGLEYHTS
+857 
-871 VQFNAANI
+871 
-879 YMTNNFQIGYSNGV
+879 
-893 GETGNAGFKAA
+893 
-904 KSMDMEGL
+904 
-912 NFTTYEGSHGV
+912 
-923 GHAYSTDWFEGDAS
+923 
-937 MTINN
+937 
-942 SNFAATGGIMY
+942 
-953 FSSPTMNVNHSSFS
+953 
-967 GNGTTFDFNIQT
+967 
-979 NQGGDAN
+979 
-986 HFSFQPQSITIQNS
+986 
-1000 TFNNQGNGAL
+1000 
-1010 KMQAT
+1010 
-1015 ALNLSGVQIIGGD
+1015 
-1028 KGLVS
+1028 
-1033 LEGTNITINNDNTNQ
+1033 
-1048 STLEGNNTNISL
+1048 
-1060 TASNALNVSNT
+1060 
-1071 LFNDPLNNPSSP
+1071 
-1083 QTMTLAGESI
+1083 
-1093 TLNNDTFEGYS
+1093 
-1104 QYHFNTQNLTLQG
+1104 
-1117 TTSIATNNYLN
+1117 
-1128 GSNVA
+1128 
-1133 TSPFSTYS
+1133 
-1141 GNVRFGAHALL
+1141 
-1152 NLTYK
+1152 
-1157 SILQALQGDGAYTLL
+1157 
-1172 SGKNI
+1172 
-1177 NYASDT
+1177 
-1183 QYAKNLWQMVQFGGQ
+1183 
-1198 SAGLATTG
+1198 
-1206 LPQGVTQGQNGIYY
+1206 
-1220 VSLDGQTIEENFGAR
+1220 
-1235 SLTLS
+1235 
-1240 LIDQKQDVWWDV
+1240 
-1252 YTMTPTCLFG
+1252 
-1262 LCGHKTYNAN
+1262 
-1272 VGTNGIAY
+1272 
-1280 IDPKHE
+1280 
-1286 EAEGWSGGNTLS
+1286 
-1298 TYTSGGN
+1298 
-1305 GMNLQVQGSNNT
+1305 
-1317 LVIGN
+1317 
-1322 DTKQAAKGG
+1322 
-1331 IVRLGGTGGSGGLLG
+1331 
-1346 YIKDTFNAAN
+1346 
-1356 IFMTN
+1356 
-1361 TFQTGNSFHDG
+1361 
-1372 GGADVSF
+1372 
-1379 TATNNITL
+1379 
-1387 DGLNYQN
+1387 
-1394 LKAGT
+1394 
-1399 QHSNASFSAAALSAT
+1399 
-1414 NSQFIDQTGGDFSF
+1414 
-1428 SASSITF
+1428 
-1435 TDSAI
+1435 
-1440 NAGESTVTLDA
+1440 
-1451 KQNLTMASD
+1451 
-1460 AAPSTAEV
+1460 
-1468 PSSAINAKSLNVTA
+1468 
-1482 QTATFD
+1482 
-1488 NTRFTLDPTSGTT
+1488 
-1501 SSFKVT
+1501 
-1507 NLTFDNDTFNGIG
+1507 
-1520 STYNFSGT
+1520 
-1528 QNTTFLG
+1528 NTTFLG

-1540 TTDLSSNPNSP
+1540 TTDLSTNPNSP
-1551 FKSLVGNVALGSNA
+1551 FKTLGGNVTLGSNA

-1570 SALQSQQKYVVV
+1570 SSLSNTPYTLLH
-1582 AGGDIKWSDDSYAK
+1582 GSNINWSDDSYAK

-1603 YQGMSGTLLQND
+1603 YQGMKGTLLQND

-1621 VAFGGADSQ
+1621 VAFGDTV
-1630 IKAKE
+1630 KAKE
-1635 TFSHNQITLT
+1635 TFSHDQITLT
-1645 LLTQVT
+1645 LLTQT
-1651 DLWPDVYN
+1651 YDLWPDVYN
-1659 MTPGCVQGS
+1659 MTPGCVSGS

-1679 KGHYDLLTG
+1679 KGRHDLLTG

-1799 LPYGGGADMTFNAS
+1799 LPYGGGADMTFNAT

-1823 TNNLTYLNQV
+1823 TNNLTYFNQA
-1833 CGILGSVV
+1833 CAILPSIFGSV
-1841 GSICKD
+1841 CHA
-1847 IKPQS
+1847 IKPQA
-1852 SNANF
+1852 SNAYF
-1857 RANNTLSAIN
+1857 VAGNTLDVQN

-1916 NSGFFLGDNSSVVLT
+1916 NSGFFLGDESHIVLT
-1931 GDYTD
+1931 GDTD
-1936 NLTTTAAKVEGN
+1936 NLTQYMNGSNPKKTPQDIPVQGTL
-1948 ITATDTTFN
+1948 TATDTTFN
-1957 LNTGSSATFAAAN
+1957 LNTGSSVNFATN
-1970 TTLSGNSVVLLNNGS
+1970 TTLSGNSLVMLNNGS
-1985 IFNPNPKN
+1985 IFKP
-1993 TTTTSATF
+1993 TTHTSATSATF
-2001 EGVTNIT
+2001 KGIANIQGNT
-2008 DSAQI
+2008 QI
-2013 DAQQSDVTF
+2013 DAQQSQVTF
-2022 DQAANFSETALLSLF
+2022 SQAANFSGTALLSLF
-2037 QNSSAIFNGLATF
+2037 ENSSATFNGLASF
-2050 SGNSLINLDS
+2050 AGNSLVNLDS
-2060 NTTIAFNQGSD
+2060 NNTITFNQGAN
-2071 FTDSASVVL
+2071 FTDNASVML
-2080 QGQGAKATFAGTN
+2080 QGSGASATFAGSSS
-2093 TFGSGTSIQVNAGAS
+2093 FAKGTSLQVNAGAS
-2108 ADATTGSVAFNGGHV
+2108 IHASTGSVAFNGGHV

-2130 SLNDVAFNGAKL
+2130 ALDNMSFNGAQL

-2151 ANQVSSSGDTE
+2151 ANQVSSTGDTN

-2173 GSLDV
+2173 GSLNV
-2178 ASGILNIKSNTTPST
+2178 ASGVLNINSQDTRT
-2193 SPLISVN
+2193 SPLISVGGN
-2200 GKFDLNGLLNLSN
+2200 FNVTGLLNLGN
-2213 INLSSALAKGQKLT
+2213 INLSGVLGKGQTLT
-2227 YDIINAKD
+2227 YDVLNAKN

-2249 LYGMQIKNATYNKE
+2249 LGGLQITNTKEAPVTYNAAK
-2263 ADSWSFVNPLN
+2263 DSWSFVNPLN
-2274 GGQIITESVQ
+2274 WAQIITESVQ
-2284 DGRLQVSI
+2284 NGHLEVTI
-2292 SQNLTPMATNLY
+2292 SQNLNPIATNLY

-2314 QSKQNTTGIDYNYTD
+2314 QSNTLKDNVYSYTD

-2339 QVKGVYNYNG
+2339 QIKGVYDSNG
-2349 TQEIPGTYDAYNDPN
+2349 VQEIPGTYDAYNNPN
-2364 SALNIFNTGVSKSNL
+2364 GPLNIFNTGVSKGNL

-2386 TDLWP
+2386 SDLLP
-2391 ALEELL
+2391 TIEQLL
-2397 ASGILNNLSDPNKLW
+2397 ASGILNDLSDPNKLW

-2417 IQINLTPTQKQT
+2417 IQINLTPTQKQA
-2429 LLDFING
+2429 LLNFING
-2436 FDTHIN
+2436 FDSHIN
-2442 QTFNNGT
+2442 QTFNNGA
-2449 LVVGGEQVGQTGG
+2449 LVVGGEQVGQTPGS
-2462 MSTVWFGGD
+2462 STVWFGGA

-2478 PQTQAQSTACQFRHT
+2478 PSTEEQSISCQLGRHT
-2493 YIGQLLGSSSNALGY
+2493 YLGQLLNSSSNALGY
-2508 IEAQFNAKDIYITGT
+2508 IEAQFNAKNVYITGT
-2523 VGSGNAQGT
+2523 VGSGNEEGT
-2532 GGSAEVS
+2532 GGSAAVS
-2539 FNSAT
+2539 FNSDT

-2553 EAQGTDQIFNLFGLG
+2553 EAQGTDQIFNLFGFG
-2568 TVQKLLGQPQ
+2568 TVQKMLGQPQ

-2583 GQWIYDKAEGGDLI
+2583 GQWIYDKAKGGDLI
-2597 PSGLQGLIPS
+2597 PQGLQGLIPS

-2689 LVHKLLGIIEGGQGV
+2689 LVHKLLGSIEGGQGV
-2704 QGIFNYLNNNFGNQ
+2704 RGIYNYLDNNFGNQ
-2718 TLWNVMDELAPWTNV
+2718 TLWNVMDELAPWTNI

-2739 AMGDSP
+2739 AMGDTP
-2745 AATAMMQKFMDTTTF
+2745 AATKMMQSFMDKTTF

-2765 VIFQNSA
+2765 IIFQNSA
-2772 IINKSVAWLG
+2772 IINKSAEWLG

-2788 IMDMAINDV
+2788 IMNMAISDV
-2797 LNPPKALSQMAD
+2797 LNPPKALSKMVD
-2809 DVGAKILD
+2809 DVGAKLLD
-2817 QIFGSNILNT
+2817 QILGSNILNT
-2827 LTQQKALSGIIGNIV
+2827 LTQQKALDGIIGNIMK
-2842 QNKGLGGLWSQGLG
+2842 NKGLGGLWSQGLG

-2894 NNDVISNNST
+2894 NDNVVSNNST

-2911 TLSFIAGQSIVFNGT
+2911 ALSFIAGKSIVFSGT

-2935 GTLNLY
+2935 GTLNFY
-2941 SNNLSNINLTSLNAT
+2941 SNNLSNINLSSLNAT

-2974 INLNQYESLNVSAQN
+2974 INLNQYESLNVSANN
-2989 FSFLGTITDTGGM
+2989 FKFLGTITDTGGV
-3002 IDFSEIT
+3002 IDFSGVT

-3017 NLEKNS
+3017 NLQKNS
-3023 TLNTNNLSIAK
+3023 TLSTNNLSIYK

-3045 VGNNLTLYSGA
+3045 VGNDLNLYSGA

-3070 LNSQGNFV
+3070 LNSQGDFV
-3078 FNLSN
+3078 FNLNN
-3083 STDNSTGANNTPTQN
+3083 STSSTAPS
-3098 TNTPLI
+3098 NTPLI
-3104 EVQGIATLRP
+3104 EVQGIANLQP
-3114 TSSKTSLMAINATTQ
+3114 TSNKTPLMVLNAS
-3129 ASYTLINANKWIDYN
+3129 ASTDYTLIDSDKWINYS
-3144 LYNQTFNPNSWKD
+3144 LYNQTLDPNSWKD

-3181 VYDGKAVSISDKGL
+3181 LYNGKAVSIADRGL

-3202 QGQTIDASIAFD
+3202 QGQTINASIAY
-3214 NISVGVGKPLNV
+3214 NSISVGVGKPLNV
-3226 GAPNIEQYIAHI
+3226 GAPNIEQYIANI

-3252 PDVMSWLNQLLVQ
+3252 SSVMSWLNQLLVQ

-3273 PYYLENTSKANLV
+3273 PYYLEHTSQANLV

-3298 VVNPNL
+3298 VASPTL
-3304 KNNATNILQINTYTQ
+3304 KNNATDILQINTYTQ

-3331 NNDNLDDFHD
+3331 SNDELPDFHD
-3341 FLASIKGKRFASAVP
+3341 FLASLKGKKFASAVP
-3356 NAMDVITAYS
+3356 NDMDIITAYS
-3366 QRDKLKNNLW
+3366 QRNKLRNNLW

-3426 SASNNVNVGLYS
+3426 SASNNVNVGIYS
-3438 RAFVKRSEI
+3438 RAFLKGRHEI
-3447 TVSANETWGYNNA
+3447 TGSANETWGYNNA

-3466 PILSIVNQRY
+3466 PILSVVNQRY
-3476 DYSTWTTNL
+3476 KYSTWTTNL
-3485 RGNYGYD
+3485 RANYGYD
-3492 FFFKNKRVILK
+3492 FFFKDKRVILK

-3516 GLQGTM
+3516 G
-3522 NNPFYNQFRANADPA
+3522 
-3537 NKSVLTLN
+3537 
-3545 LALESRHYFSRNSYY
+3545 
-3560 FVLADIGRD
+3560 
-3569 LFVRSMG
+3569 
-3576 DKVVRFIGDDML
+3576 
-3588 SYRNGGMYNTFAGLT
+3588 FAGHDEQPL
-3603 TGGEVRLF
+3603 LQP
-3611 RSFYINASI
+3611 I
-3620 GARFG
+3620 
-3625 LDYQDINITG
+3625 
-3635 NVGMRYAF
+3635 